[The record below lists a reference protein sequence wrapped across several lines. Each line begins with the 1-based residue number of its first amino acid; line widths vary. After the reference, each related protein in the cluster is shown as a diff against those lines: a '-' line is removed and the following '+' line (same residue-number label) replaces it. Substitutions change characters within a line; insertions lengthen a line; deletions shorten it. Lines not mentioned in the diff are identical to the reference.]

1 MGRGARYLTSARCGR
16 RSSPE
21 GRYTIDFHKADSAFH
36 RALHVSYPN
45 AADRLHAKELG
56 VSPGGDIM
64 IHGLPNGE
72 GWIGRLHSLRDWTRG
87 CIAATDAE
95 IEEIFRA
102 VPDGTTID
110 ILP

>member
-1 MGRGARYLTSARCGR
+1 
-16 RSSPE
+16 
-21 GRYTIDFHKADSAFH
+21 
-36 RALHVSYPN
+36 
-45 AADRLHAKELG
+45 
-56 VSPGGDIM
+56 M
-64 IHGLPNGE
+64 IHGLPNGG

-87 CIAATDAE
+87 CIAVTDAE